1 MGASGRCGGLAGTIE
16 RVAAYGARARH
27 AVVVYALRAMQVNR
41 VRVTIARNANGNWF
55 QQVST
60 CLYGESSKFAVT
72 CKHDMAAANSE
83 HALQL
88 HAVSCDV

>member
-41 VRVTIARNANGNWF
+41 VRVTIARNANGNW
-55 QQVST
+55 QVST
-60 CLYGESSKFAVT
+60 CLVEYGVE
-72 CKHDMAAANSE
+72 
-83 HALQL
+83 
-88 HAVSCDV
+88 